1 MRRQKWVDERALRCH
16 HLHMHRPI
24 IFDFDGTIVDSE
36 PLANRGLAEVLTE
49 LGFPTTYDEAL
60 ATYVGLR
67 MTDCVRKIEHVHGR
81 QTPDNF
87 PDLCRARVAALV
99 DKHLQ
104 PVPGAIPFV
113 RARAENKI
121 AIASSSRVVSIERL
135 LDRVGLSGIFE
146 GRIFSAADLERGKP
160 HPDIYLATAEALAAR
175 PRDCVAIEDSAL
187 GVQSAAAAG
196 MTVIGLTAG
205 GHCGPAHWRT
215 LVDAGAHTTAASY
228 EEVASYVARL

>member
-1 MRRQKWVDERALRCH
+1 MRSQKWLDEASPGCH
-16 HLHMHRPI
+16 HARMHRPI

-49 LGFPTTYDEAL
+49 LGFPTSYDEAL

-67 MTDCVRKIEHVHGR
+67 MVDCVSKVARIHGR
-81 QTPDNF
+81 KPPDSF
-87 PDLCRARVAALV
+87 ADLCRARVSELI

-113 RARAENKI
+113 RARAESKI
-121 AIASSSRVVSIERL
+121 AIASSSRVVSIQRSL
-135 LDRVGLSGIFE
+135 ARVGLTGVFD

-160 HPDIYLATAEALAAR
+160 HPDIFLAAAEALTA
-175 PRDCVAIEDSAL
+175 PPSDCLAIEDSVL
-187 GVQSAAAAG
+187 GVRSAVAAG

-205 GHCGPAHWRT
+205 AHCGPAHSQT
-215 LVDAGAHTTAASY
+215 LVDAGAHTTARSY
-228 EEVASYVARL
+228 DEVAAYIASA